1 MPFQRNASQMSDR
14 RNSLVV
20 QSAAHSMMTLSD
32 DGVAHACS
40 KRNLIEMSIAESIG
54 K

>member
-1 MPFQRNASQMSDR
+1 MSDR

-20 QSAAHSMMTLSD
+20 QSVPHTLTLSD
-32 DGVAHACS
+32 DAVGYACS

-54 K
+54 ERRRLFMWTL